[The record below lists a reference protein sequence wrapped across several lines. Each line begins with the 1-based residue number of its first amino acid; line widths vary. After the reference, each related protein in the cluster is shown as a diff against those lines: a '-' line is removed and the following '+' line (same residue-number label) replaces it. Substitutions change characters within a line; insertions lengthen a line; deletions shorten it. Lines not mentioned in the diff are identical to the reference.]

1 MTVKQKNKKIEFS
14 SKLTLDISGY
24 LWLKFLYM
32 IEKRQHF
39 INFDDNDEKNMFE
52 AFCKSESINLI
63 EELKR
68 K

>member
-52 AFCKSESINLI
+52 AFCKSESLNLK